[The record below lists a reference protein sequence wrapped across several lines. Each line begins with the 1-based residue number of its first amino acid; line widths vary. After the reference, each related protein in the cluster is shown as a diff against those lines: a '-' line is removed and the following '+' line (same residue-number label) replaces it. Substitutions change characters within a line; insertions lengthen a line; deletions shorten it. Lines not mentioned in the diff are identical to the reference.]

1 MTVTTPEYRHSPRTP
16 RECRVICHGRSP
28 DLRVVA
34 CVGPS
39 RFPSGMYRTRSPLTV
54 AGAVVGFHHVPFSP
68 GLARTMTCW
77 AYNRAGRIA
86 SFADR
91 WAIMGRV
98 LGWYGAEMGIGGIVH
113 GKRWDGL
120 PSSRTTTRINRLIRV
135 GIWEKPPV
143 SWLRDIAEFR
153 CSWFVCF
160 ACGKLWATFLRVV
173 SVYILCLFSR
183 LVAYFAQIRSL
194 IHKMQF

>member
-1 MTVTTPEYRHSPRTP
+1 MRASGLPGFP
-16 RECRVICHGRSP
+16 
-28 DLRVVA
+28 VA
-34 CVGPS
+34 CTEHARRLQLRGQS
-39 RFPSGMYRTRSPLTV
+39 WGFTTFP
-54 AGAVVGFHHVPFSP
+54 FHR

-98 LGWYGAEMGIGGIVH
+98 LGWYGGEMGIGGIVH